1 MTLLFSLWLK
11 TFSGVYYQRCLTK
24 EKFLLYLRPMET
36 SLLKRE
42 EVKRDWV
49 LIDASGQVLGRLAS
63 KVARVLMGKHK
74 PTYTPHIDSGDFVVV
89 LNASKIR
96 VTGKKLKDKIYYHHS
111 GYPGGLKEIRLEELL
126 KRHPERVIYLAVKRM
141 LPKNKLQA
149 KRLRRLKIYSDSK
162 HPHQAQRP
170 IPLAL

>member
-1 MTLLFSLWLK
+1 
-11 TFSGVYYQRCLTK
+11 
-24 EKFLLYLRPMET
+24 MET

-49 LIDASGQVLGRLAS
+49 LVDASGQILGRLAS
-63 KVARVLMGKHK
+63 RIARLLMGKHK
-74 PTYTPHIDSGDFVVV
+74 PIYTPHIDSGDFVIV
-89 LNASKIR
+89 LNSSKVK

-111 GYPGGLKEIRLEELL
+111 GYPGGLKETKLEELL
-126 KRHPERVIYLAVKRM
+126 KKFPERVIYLAVKRM

-149 KRLRRLKIYSDSK
+149 KRLHRLRIYPGPE

-170 IPLAL
+170 KALLV

>member
-1 MTLLFSLWLK
+1 MSEVVK
-11 TFSGVYYQRCLTK
+11 DIIPK
-24 EKFLLYLRPMET
+24 ELDKGEISIIFKSMKT

-49 LIDASGQVLGRLAS
+49 LVDASGQILGRLAS
-63 KVARVLMGKHK
+63 KIARILMGKHK

-89 LNASKIR
+89 LNASKIK
-96 VTGKKLKDKIYYHHS
+96 VTGKKLRDKIYYHHS

-126 KRHPERVIYLAVKRM
+126 KNHPERVIYLAVKRM

-149 KRLRRLKIYSDSK
+149 KRLRRLKIYSGSE
-162 HPHQAQRP
+162 HPHQAQKP